1 MTVSWFPM
9 ISAWWGN
16 LIFFSETT
24 NEKCTQGSSCS
35 THQECG
41 KNGSCNSKLGC
52 ICKCKKLDSVCTNHH
67 DCDVNSWCKPKSG
80 LCACK
85 NPKKCIHGSACKR
98 SQHVV
103 CGKKGVCH
111 EKWFW
116 NYCFRF

>member
-52 ICKCKKLDSVCTNHH
+52 K
-67 DCDVNSWCKPKSG
+67 
-80 LCACK
+80 
-85 NPKKCIHGSACKR
+85 
-98 SQHVV
+98 
-103 CGKKGVCH
+103 CGKKTKKTKKSKKTKKTNKPVPVKCIEDATCDVLGSENDCPDGICY
-111 EKWFW
+111 EG
-116 NYCFRF
+116 